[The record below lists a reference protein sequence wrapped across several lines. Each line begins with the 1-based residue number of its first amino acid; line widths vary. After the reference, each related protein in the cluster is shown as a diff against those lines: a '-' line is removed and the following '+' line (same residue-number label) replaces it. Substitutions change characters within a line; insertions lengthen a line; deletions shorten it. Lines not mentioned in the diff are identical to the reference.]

1 MTTTILRRIDLWL
14 CRPYTFYIFKYVHC
28 FILLLCSQLTES
40 QTNYK
45 MLSVTMEALQ
55 ERLSHEETQH
65 KQLEQRFSILAD
77 NHEEMIR
84 IKDEY
89 KRANSDL
96 QAKYGAHLSKE
107 CEKCISLENELT
119 ETRKAFSENEK
130 MCATL
135 TSDSSKFQ
143 STILLL
149 EKQLEAIKKA
159 TEEHKEHLTGRING
173 SFCTPSSP
181 PTKCPLSVI

>member
-1 MTTTILRRIDLWL
+1 M
-14 CRPYTFYIFKYVHC
+14 HC
-28 FILLLCSQLTES
+28 FILLLLLCSQLTES

-45 MLSVTMEALQ
+45 MLSVTMEVLQ

>member
-1 MTTTILRRIDLWL
+1 M
-14 CRPYTFYIFKYVHC
+14 
-28 FILLLCSQLTES
+28 LLCLQLTES

-55 ERLSHEETQH
+55 ERLSHEETQR

-107 CEKCISLENELT
+107 CEKCTSLENELT

-135 TSDSSKFQ
+135 TSDCSTFQ

-159 TEEHKEHLTGRING
+159 IEEHKEHLTGRING
-173 SFCTPSSP
+173 SFCTPP
-181 PTKCPLSVI
+181 PHPQSVLYLLSNFMVPL